1 MDQEEQNMNCPEC
14 QAAPR
19 EWHRLGCE
27 WEQCPNCGEHWVDC
41 DCLPA
46 LHDRLA
52 WTGCCSWLDACIEF
66 GFFEKEVDGKWVAC
80 RGDDSESQPDVS
92 RLSRKCRW
100 NQVER
105 KYVLIRK
112 RTR

>member
-1 MDQEEQNMNCPEC
+1 
-14 QAAPR
+14 
-19 EWHRLGCE
+19 
-27 WEQCPNCGEHWVDC
+27 V
-41 DCLPA
+41 
-46 LHDRLA
+46 
-52 WTGCCSWLDACIEF
+52 T
-66 GFFEKEVDGKWVAC
+66 
-80 RGDDSESQPDVS
+80 